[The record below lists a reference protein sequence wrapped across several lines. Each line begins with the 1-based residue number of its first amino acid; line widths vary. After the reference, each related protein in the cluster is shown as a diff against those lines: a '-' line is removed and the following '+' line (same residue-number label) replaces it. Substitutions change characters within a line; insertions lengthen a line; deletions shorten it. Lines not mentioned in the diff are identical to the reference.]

1 MVCSN
6 RLLNFRWEQQHC
18 AACSAMPIVCFSFR
32 LVWARTLLCSVSGT
46 QIVSP
51 SGNNAKKI
59 LGSLRW
65 QDAVCAPASSI
76 SFVSTNSASTVPIV
90 CGEDGGLPSA
100 ICSVAPV
107 QGPPMSV
114 IVTLQP
120 SIPIHPLGPLRA
132 RFLCLC
138 PCLSALRSWPGS
150 QPFGSRLCAVPRPN
164 PGRLICGHPSGAC
177 TTLQPRGTR
186 RPLRLL
192 SPRSGVSI
200 HAPLDGYVQHFQDS
214 TID

>member
-51 SGNNAKKI
+51 SGNNAKKKI
-59 LGSLRW
+59 GIFEMARCCLCPSLQHLLCEHQQCVHSADCLRGRWGSSERDLFG
-65 QDAVCAPASSI
+65 CTSSGPTH
-76 SFVSTNSASTVPIV
+76 VRHCHSAT
-90 CGEDGGLPSA
+90 
-100 ICSVAPV
+100 
-107 QGPPMSV
+107 
-114 IVTLQP
+114 
-120 SIPIHPLGPLRA
+120 IHPHPSTGPLRA